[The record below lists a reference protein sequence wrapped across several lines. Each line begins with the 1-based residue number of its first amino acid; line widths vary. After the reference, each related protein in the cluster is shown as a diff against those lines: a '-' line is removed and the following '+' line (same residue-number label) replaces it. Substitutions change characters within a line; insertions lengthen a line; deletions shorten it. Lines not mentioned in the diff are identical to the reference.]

1 MAGTD
6 QESGETKDGSKA
18 VSSCPLSGRSWC
30 LHYMAV
36 MHSLLVQIHVLVVS
50 SNLLFRTMRGIAC
63 MTSEMPEV
71 THKVYFDIEIEGDKS
86 QSGRIVLGLFGTVAP
101 KTVEN
106 FRGLCACNKGVGKL
120 SGKPL
125 CYKGSRIHRIL
136 PNFIIQGGDIT
147 HGNGTG
153 GESIYG
159 GHFEDETF
167 EVKHNKKLL
176 LSMANHGPNSNGSQF
191 FINTAKVSWLDK
203 KNVVFGM
210 VLEGDDVIKA
220 LDTLGSYSGKP
231 TAEVIIKDS
240 GVLKR
245 NQKSK

>member
-1 MAGTD
+1 MKMNEAL
-6 QESGETKDGSKA
+6 A
-18 VSSCPLSGRSWC
+18 FNFRF
-30 LHYMAV
+30 
-36 MHSLLVQIHVLVVS
+36 SLLALC
-50 SNLLFRTMRGIAC
+50 LLFFVPVSIAEEGGGWPVPTKKAEKPK
-63 MTSEMPEV
+63 MDPKPEMPEV

-210 VLEGDDVIKA
+210 VLEGDDVIKT